1 MVQKTSL
8 FYVRSVPLPFLHLA
22 KGNSRQNSRRANRRR
37 LPAFGSRSLGPGF
50 KINDVTLA
58 EFQDIRNCSRLFVWE
73 AGATVG
79 EFRDGMVS
87 GQGSDTD
94 PDGRNYVGEFRN
106 GARDGQGTEYS
117 ADGSVLQSGI
127 SALAEAAGMNSCAA
141 AKLFNMN
148 GFHYHPIVRL
158 A

>member
-58 EFQDIRNCSRLFVWE
+58 EFQDIRNCSRWKNLDFLKVH
-73 AGATVG
+73 AHA
-79 EFRDGMVS
+79 
-87 GQGSDTD
+87 
-94 PDGRNYVGEFRN
+94 
-106 GARDGQGTEYS
+106 S
-117 ADGSVLQSGI
+117 ADGKFRS
-127 SALAEAAGMNSCAA
+127 LAIA
-141 AKLFNMN
+141 
-148 GFHYHPIVRL
+148 P
-158 A
+158 